1 MRAKQ
6 FFGITVL
13 DKKVNEVGK
22 VEDVDIDTETGNI
35 TTLIVS
41 LQKGILSNDL
51 IEVGYD
57 KIATIG
63 DCILLTTEISKEEE
77 KEEADEEDP
86 KQVTIEVEDE

>member
-51 IEVGYD
+51 IEVEYD

-63 DCILLTTEISKEEE
+63 DCILLNTEISKEEE

>member
-22 VEDVDIDTETGNI
+22 VEEVDIDTETGNI

-63 DCILLTTEISKEEE
+63 DCILLNTEISKEEE

>member
-1 MRAKQ
+1 MRARE

-13 DKKVNEVGK
+13 DKNVKEVGK

-63 DCILLTTEISKEEE
+63 DCILLNTEISKEEE

>member
-63 DCILLTTEISKEEE
+63 DCILLNTEIPKEGE

>member
-51 IEVGYD
+51 IEVG
-57 KIATIG
+57 
-63 DCILLTTEISKEEE
+63 
-77 KEEADEEDP
+77 
-86 KQVTIEVEDE
+86 

>member
-13 DKKVNEVGK
+13 DKTVNEEGK

-63 DCILLTTEISKEEE
+63 DCILLNTEISKEEE

>member
-13 DKKVNEVGK
+13 DKKVKVVGK
-22 VEDVDIDTETGNI
+22 VEDVDIDIETGSV
-35 TTLIVS
+35 TTLVVS

-63 DCILLTTEISKEEE
+63 DCILLNTEISKEEE

>member
-57 KIATIG
+57 KIATSG
-63 DCILLTTEISKEEE
+63 DCILLNTEISKEEE

>member
-13 DKKVNEVGK
+13 DKKVKVVGK

-35 TTLIVS
+35 TILIVS

-63 DCILLTTEISKEEE
+63 DCILLNTEISKEEE

>member
-63 DCILLTTEISKEEE
+63 DCILLNTEISKEEE

>member
-22 VEDVDIDTETGNI
+22 VEDVDIDIETGSV
-35 TTLIVS
+35 TTLVIS
-41 LQKGILSNDL
+41 LQKGILSNDS
-51 IEVGYD
+51 IEVEFD
-57 KIATIG
+57 KIGTIG
-63 DCILLTTEISKEEE
+63 DYILLNTEISKEEE